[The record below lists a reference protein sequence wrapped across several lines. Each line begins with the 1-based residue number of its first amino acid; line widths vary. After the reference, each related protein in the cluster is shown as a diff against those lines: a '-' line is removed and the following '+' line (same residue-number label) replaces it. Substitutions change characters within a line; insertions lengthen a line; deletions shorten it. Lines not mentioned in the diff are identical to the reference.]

1 MTISIQNKAEHC
13 RRLVILLVT
22 ILFALFL
29 IQFNQV
35 EKAPILTTEGRSFE
49 KAQVIQIIR
58 DNIQEDGSRV
68 GAQTVLLQ
76 LNSGA
81 HKGMEVEASSSSSY
95 LYGADCTVGMH
106 VIANISE
113 SNGNMVVTVYSYD
126 RSLVLYAIVAL
137 FLVTLWLIGGRQ
149 GINAALGLIF
159 TFVCILFL
167 YLPMLYKGY
176 SPFWAAVLVAALTTV
191 VTMYLIGGV
200 SVKTAASIL
209 GTVLGV
215 VIAGVFATV
224 FGYVTKI
231 SGYNVSDIEDLVFIG
246 AKTDIQ
252 IGGLLFSGILIA
264 ALGTVMDVSMSIAS
278 TISELHETNPSMNAK
293 ALFRSGIH
301 VGKDMMGTMSNT
313 LILAFTGSSINTLIF
328 IYAYDY
334 DYHQVINLYSIGIEI
349 IQGISSTMGV
359 ILTVPLVSLISAWM
373 IGRQQKNCH
382 CQISSDM
389 L

>member
-224 FGYVTKI
+224 FGYFTKI
-231 SGYNVSDIEDLVFIG
+231 SGYNVSDIEDLVFVG

-264 ALGTVMDVSMSIAS
+264 ALGAVMDVSMSIAS

-334 DYHQVINLYSIGIEI
+334 DYQQIINLYSIGIEI

-373 IGRQQKNCH
+373 IGKQQKN
-382 CQISSDM
+382 